1 MSPYVPLTFRAFQL
15 LVSLERAVGGS
26 APAASWLAALAHQDR
41 PLLETVPDGPDRA
54 AALPP
59 RPSAP
64 PPGAAHVA
72 RTDLSTLAGEAA
84 QRHGRTSATVSDVV
98 EAILAAAERECGSP
112 PDAAPPAPPEREP
125 PAPPAPQPPTPA
137 PGHPTTGHAS
147 PLPRPGPRA
156 RTFRVFVSST
166 FSDFAAERNVLR
178 TRVWPELRAYCAAR
192 GARFQEIDLRW
203 GVSAEAAVDQQTMN
217 ICLGE
222 IVRCHATT
230 PRPNFLL
237 LLGNRRGWMP
247 PPRRIPAGEWDRI
260 LPRLTPE
267 ERALLTRWYERDS
280 NAAPPEYLL
289 RARTGEFLDPAAWDA
304 VERRLRTLLERAV
317 ASLGLPPERAASYL
331 LSATEQEIELGAL
344 RSEDPDQVVCFLRH
358 LAGVPRTDDG
368 AVAPDAVD
376 HYDDDQAPLEDLRA
390 RVRTALGPDRIIE
403 ELVPWG
409 AHERDHA
416 AYLDRFATQ
425 VLAMLR
431 ARIAEELA
439 HPRHPD
445 ESDGDPHLDRE
456 GRDHRAFARER
467 ARFFVGRAAE
477 LAALRAHRDGTD
489 PRPLVVHGDGGAGKS
504 ALLAA
509 FAAGAVAERPT
520 GIVVARHVGATPSSS
535 DPRALLAG
543 ITRELARRTGDAEA
557 AVPATLGEL
566 VADLRQRLAR
576 ATADRPILVV
586 VDSLDQLAAAGA
598 VPDLSWI
605 PARLP
610 DHATLIV
617 STRPGE
623 ILDALRATTRL
634 LELRGL
640 TAAEQATALD
650 ALLADAGRTL
660 QPAQRAHLLEV
671 VRRGGGNPLH
681 LRLAFEEARRW
692 RSGSGAP
699 PEVLGPDLRALLRG
713 NMFDRLQRE
722 DQHGRL
728 LVSHA
733 LGYLALARHGLAEDE
748 LVDLLSRDLDVY
760 AKFVADAVSV
770 PPDLRELLDPDVVE
784 SLRRDPARREELRAL
799 LAPVV
804 ARPGGPRLPVAV
816 WSRLLSDLD
825 PWLAHRRHETGDLL
839 VFRHRELDDAATQLF
854 ASGAAGRELHSR
866 LADYFQAWDVRGIG
880 ELPYHLTRAGRWG
893 DAVAALTDLDR
904 ATATATLVGGA
915 ERQRDNT
922 GAVLHAGVHHLLAA
936 LDDALA
942 QLPDARERPE
952 VTRR

>member
-1 MSPYVPLTFRAFQL
+1 MSPHVPLGFRAFQL
-15 LVSLERAVGGS
+15 LAALERAVGGS
-26 APAASWLAALAHQDR
+26 GPAILWLAALAQQDR
-41 PLLETVPDGPDRA
+41 PLLETVTGGPDRA
-54 AALPP
+54 AAIPQRL
-59 RPSAP
+59 SLLTS
-64 PPGAAHVA
+64 GAAPLT
-72 RTDLSTLAGEAA
+72 RSDLATLTGEAA
-84 QRHGRTSATVSDVV
+84 RSHGRTSATVADVV
-98 EAILAAAERECGSP
+98 EVILAAAERESGSP
-112 PDAAPPAPPEREP
+112 YGAPPAAPLELEPPE
-125 PAPPAPQPPTPA
+125 PQPSAPTPD
-137 PGHPTTGHAS
+137 HPATPAS
-147 PLPRPGPRA
+147 PIPPPSPRA

-166 FSDFAAERNVLR
+166 FTDFATERNVLR
-178 TRVWPELRAYCAAR
+178 TRVWPELRAYCAAH

-247 PPRRIPAGEWDRI
+247 PPPRIPAGEWDQI
-260 LPRLTPE
+260 LLRLTQE
-267 ERALLTRWYERDS
+267 ERALLTRWYERDG
-280 NAAPPEYLL
+280 NAVPPEHLL
-289 RARTGEFLDPAAWDA
+289 RARAGEYLDPAAWDA
-304 VERRLRTLLERAV
+304 VERRLRTILERAV
-317 ASLGLPPERAASYL
+317 AGLGLPPERAASYL

-344 RSEDPDQVVCFLRH
+344 QSEDPDQVVCFVRH
-358 LAGVPRTDDG
+358 LAGVPRSDDG

-376 HYDDDQAPLEDLRA
+376 HYDDDQAPLADLHE
-390 RVRTALGPDRIIE
+390 RVRTALGPGRIIE

-416 AYLDRFATQ
+416 AYLDRFAAR

-431 ARIAEELA
+431 ERIAEELA
-439 HPRHPD
+439 HPRRPD
-445 ESDGDPHLDRE
+445 EADDDPSLDRE
-456 GRDHRAFARER
+456 GRDHRVFARER
-467 ARFFVGRAAE
+467 ARFFVGRTAE
-477 LAALRAHRDGTD
+477 LAELRAHRDGSD

-504 ALLAA
+504 ALLAE
-509 FAAGAVAERPT
+509 FAAGAVTDRPG
-520 GIVVARHVGATPSSS
+520 GIVVSRYVGATPSSS
-535 DPRALLAG
+535 DARALLAG
-543 ITRELARRTGDAEA
+543 INRELARRTGDAEA
-557 AVPATLGEL
+557 TVPATLGEL
-566 VADLRQRLAR
+566 VADFRQRLGR
-576 ATADRPILVV
+576 ATADRPILVI

-598 VPDLSWI
+598 IPDLSWI
-605 PARLP
+605 PPRLP
-610 DHATLIV
+610 GHATLIV
-617 STRPGE
+617 STRPGG
-623 ILDALRATTRL
+623 ILDALRPAAQL

-640 TAAEQATALD
+640 TATEQATALD

-660 QPAQRAHLLEV
+660 QPNQRAHLLEV

-692 RSGSGAP
+692 RSGSGEP
-699 PEVLGPDLRALLRG
+699 PEVLGADLRALLRG

-760 AKFVADAVSV
+760 AKFVVDAVSV
-770 PPDLRELLDPDVVE
+770 PPDLRDLLDPDRVE
-784 SLRRDPARREELRAL
+784 ELRRDPARREELRAL

-804 ARPGGPRLPVAV
+804 ARTDGPRLPVAV

-839 VFRHRELDDAATQLF
+839 VFRHRELDDAATELF
-854 ASGAAGRELHSR
+854 ASGAAGRVLHSR
-866 LADYFQAWDVRGIG
+866 LADYFQAWDVRGLG

-904 ATATATLVGGA
+904 ATAIATHVGGA
-915 ERQRDNT
+915 ERQQDNT

-936 LDDALA
+936 IDDALA
-942 QLPDARERPE
+942 QLPEADEHPAE
-952 VTRR
+952 VTTR